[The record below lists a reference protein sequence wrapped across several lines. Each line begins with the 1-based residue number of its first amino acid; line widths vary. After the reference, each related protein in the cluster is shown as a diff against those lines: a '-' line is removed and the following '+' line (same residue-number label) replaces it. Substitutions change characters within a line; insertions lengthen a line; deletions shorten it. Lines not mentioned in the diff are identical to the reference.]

1 MSQMTDSVPTVSRQT
16 QTLLPKAYNKD
27 LVNSYLPK
35 TDEDGSD
42 IISDVEKRLGDQIA
56 KIQRLNFDGSQQSRQ
71 SGNNTNLAPTL
82 ASWHFDDDA
91 VEMESERHFIPYTIE
106 SFKPWRSFVPFPFR
120 LRGNSLIGTQ
130 KIDWYAL
137 LQSIDDLIKE
147 SNNLVD
153 KLENIMLESRAHRKS
168 VLGNLGKLPK
178 FEPTNFSAPSEHW
191 LPLIEQ
197 QEKQLQIILS
207 GSEAKRESSE

>member
-1 MSQMTDSVPTVSRQT
+1 
-16 QTLLPKAYNKD
+16 
-27 LVNSYLPK
+27 
-35 TDEDGSD
+35 
-42 IISDVEKRLGDQIA
+42 
-56 KIQRLNFDGSQQSRQ
+56 
-71 SGNNTNLAPTL
+71 
-82 ASWHFDDDA
+82 
-91 VEMESERHFIPYTIE
+91 
-106 SFKPWRSFVPFPFR
+106 

-153 KLENIMLESRAHRKS
+153 KLENIMLENRAHRKS
-168 VLGNLGKLPK
+168 VLGSLGKLPK